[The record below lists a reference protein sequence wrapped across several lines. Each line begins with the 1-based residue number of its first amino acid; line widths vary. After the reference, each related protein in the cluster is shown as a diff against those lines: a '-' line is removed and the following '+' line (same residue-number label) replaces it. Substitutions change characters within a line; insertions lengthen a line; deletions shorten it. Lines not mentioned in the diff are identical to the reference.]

1 MPRVAKSAAFR
12 SPRRQL
18 LSGVQADGFTGLSP
32 CALSVSGGHGLQPC
46 HVAQE
51 IAALCSFAFILRAA
65 MLEVLRSGSLFSS

>member
-1 MPRVAKSAAFR
+1 MLHSHPRGGCLESKRMDFLGCPHV
-12 SPRRQL
+12 
-18 LSGVQADGFTGLSP
+18 LSP
-32 CALSVSGGHGLQPC
+32 CLAGTGPQPC

>member
-1 MPRVAKSAAFR
+1 MDLFGCPHV
-12 SPRRQL
+12 
-18 LSGVQADGFTGLSP
+18 LSSCLVGA
-32 CALSVSGGHGLQPC
+32 GLQPC

>member
-1 MPRVAKSAAFR
+1 MLHSDPRGGNCCLESKR
-12 SPRRQL
+12 MDL
-18 LSGVQADGFTGLSP
+18 LGCPHVLSP
-32 CALSVSGGHGLQPC
+32 CLAGAGLQPC